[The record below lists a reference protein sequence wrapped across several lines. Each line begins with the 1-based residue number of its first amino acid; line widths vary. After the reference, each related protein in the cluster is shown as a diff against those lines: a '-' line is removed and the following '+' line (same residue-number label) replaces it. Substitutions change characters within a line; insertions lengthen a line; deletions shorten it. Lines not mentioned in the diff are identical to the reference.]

1 MLRVLVRDAKSS
13 GQHGGYYDNEVGA
26 TGKSSRFVTI
36 TSRPAPNAGSD
47 VELHKLG
54 DDRSDR
60 SILGNGLLALQG
72 KKGIVQVTDFSVKY
86 DEEGGG
92 RQG

>member
-13 GQHGGYYDNEVGA
+13 GQHSGYYNNEA
-26 TGKSSRFVTI
+26 ALTGKSSRFVTI
-36 TSRPAPNAGSD
+36 TSRPAPTGSD

-60 SILGNGLLALQG
+60 SILGNNLQTLQG
-72 KKGIVQVTDFSVKY
+72 QNGIVQVTDISVKY
-86 DEEGGG
+86 DEEAGSS
-92 RQG
+92 QK